1 MRLPQGTGGRRVKAS
16 LIVPCW
22 NSARTLPRFFACVQA
37 QTLSDFEAIFIDDGS
52 TDETP
57 VLLADF
63 ARAAHPFCVRIVTQ
77 ANRGV
82 SAARNAGLDLARG
95 TFVFFAD
102 PDDLVHAEMLAKGV
116 AAMERDGAD
125 YCVFPYTERLED
137 ETASHLVPLKGACR
151 LASNEAIRDQYLT
164 RFFGYSFK
172 QVKAWYAGTPLFA
185 HRVQGGVCWC
195 VYRRALLEAHH
206 IRFDSRIALYEDAMF
221 NSAYLLYATRMTCL
235 DEPLYDYLHER
246 SGAIARL
253 RRNGRELANKLELL
267 RVRQELDAVSGYQL
281 TPLYAASCVFSVLE
295 MLRIVLT
302 GRAPF
307 WTGLRQV
314 RAYLAEPVV
323 RRAIREFP
331 LCLRHPVL
339 ALGVLVLRVVAPVR
353 RVEPNAAAVRSMG

>member
-1 MRLPQGTGGRRVKAS
+1 MKAS

-37 QTLSDFEAIFIDDGS
+37 QTLPDFEVIFVDDGS

-57 VLLADF
+57 ALLADF
-63 ARAAHPFCVRIVTQ
+63 ARATHPFLVRVVTQ
-77 ANRGV
+77 TNRGV

-95 TFVFFAD
+95 TFIFFAD
-102 PDDLVHAEMLAKGV
+102 PDDLIRAEMLAKGV
-116 AAMERDGAD
+116 SAMEMDAAD
-125 YCVFPYTERLED
+125 YCVFPYAERLED
-137 ETASHLVPLKGACR
+137 EAESRLVPLKGNCR
-151 LASNEAIRDQYLT
+151 LVSNEAIRVQYLT
-164 RFFGYSFK
+164 RLFGYSFE

-195 VYRRALLEAHH
+195 VYRRALLEEHH
-206 IRFDSRIALYEDAMF
+206 VRFDPRITLYEDAMF
-221 NSAYLLYATRMTCL
+221 NSAYLLYATRMTYI
-235 DEPLYDYLHER
+235 DEPLYDYLHAR
-246 SGAIARL
+246 TGAIARL

-267 RVRQELDAVSGYQL
+267 RVRQELDAASGYQL

-295 MLRIVLT
+295 MLHIVLT

-307 WTGLRQV
+307 RMGLRQV
-314 RAYLAEPVV
+314 RAYLAVPVV
-323 RRAIREFP
+323 RRAIRDFP

-353 RVEPNAAAVRSMG
+353 CAEPNAVAVRSMR